1 VFSFLLIVHGLCAVA
16 LLGALTHQA
25 ISVLWPARART
36 GSFVSSLRSVPSATY
51 TNAIIVLFILTAI
64 LGSIIYTE
72 YRISI
77 RVTLQ
82 DYRMHVPEG
91 AFELKEHFL
100 SIGLGLL
107 PAYWYYW
114 RPDPAK
120 AFASTRVM
128 VTALLA
134 AIVWYAFLTGHVL
147 NDIRGFGS

>member
-1 VFSFLLIVHGLCAVA
+1 M
-16 LLGALTHQA
+16 
-25 ISVLWPARART
+25 
-36 GSFVSSLRSVPSATY
+36 TY
-51 TNAIIVLFILTAI
+51 TNAVIVMFVLTAI

-72 YRISI
+72 YRLSI

-91 AFELKEHFL
+91 AFELKEHMI

-114 RPDPAK
+114 RPANAK
-120 AFASTRVM
+120 AHAATRAI
-128 VTALLA
+128 VTTLIA
-134 AIVWYAFLTGHVL
+134 AIVWYGFLTGHVL

>member
-1 VFSFLLIVHGLCAVA
+1 MFSLLVIIHGLCAVA

-25 ISVLWPARART
+25 ISVLWPARQRT

-51 TNAIIVLFILTAI
+51 TNAIIGLFIATVI
-64 LGSIIYTE
+64 IGSIIYTE
-72 YRISI
+72 YRVSI
-77 RVTLQ
+77 RSTLR
-82 DYRMHVPEG
+82 DYRLFAQEG
-91 AFELKEHFL
+91 SFELKEHFL

-114 RPDPAK
+114 RPAIAK
-120 AFASTRVM
+120 EFTRTRVI

-134 AIVWYAFLTGHVL
+134 AIVWYAFIVGHVL

>member
-1 VFSFLLIVHGLCAVA
+1 MFSLLLIIHGLLAVG

-25 ISVLWPARART
+25 ISVLWPARQRT

-51 TNAIIVLFILTAI
+51 TSAIIVLFIATAI
-64 LGSIIYTE
+64 LGSVIYTE
-72 YRISI
+72 YRVSI
-77 RVTLQ
+77 RSTLR
-82 DYRMHVPEG
+82 DYRLFIPEG
-91 AFELKEHFL
+91 SFELKEHFL

-114 RPDPAK
+114 RPALAK
-120 AFASTRVM
+120 DFSTTRII

-134 AIVWYAFLTGHVL
+134 AIVWYAFITGHVL

>member
-1 VFSFLLIVHGLCAVA
+1 MFSFLLIVHGLCAVA

-25 ISVLWPARART
+25 ISVLWPARQRT
-36 GSFVSSLRSVPSATY
+36 GSFVSSLRSVPSTTY
-51 TNAIIVLFILTAI
+51 TNAIIVLFIATAI

-72 YRISI
+72 YRVSI
-77 RVTLQ
+77 RSTLR
-82 DYRMHVPEG
+82 DYRLFIPEG
-91 AFELKEHFL
+91 SFELKEHFL

-114 RPDPAK
+114 RPGVAK
-120 AFASTRVM
+120 DFSSTRVI

-134 AIVWYAFLTGHVL
+134 AIVWYAFITGHVL

>member
-1 VFSFLLIVHGLCAVA
+1 MFSLLLIIHGLCAVA

-25 ISVLWPARART
+25 ISVLWPARQRT

-51 TNAIIVLFILTAI
+51 TNAIIILFVITAI

-72 YRISI
+72 YRIAI

-82 DYRMHVPEG
+82 DYRMHIPEG

-114 RPDPAK
+114 RPTLAK
-120 AFASTRVM
+120 EFATTRVI
-128 VTALLA
+128 VTALMA
-134 AIVWYAFLTGHVL
+134 AIVWYAFITGHVL

>member
-1 VFSFLLIVHGLCAVA
+1 MFSFLLIVHGLCAVL

-25 ISVLWPARART
+25 IAVLWPARQRT
-36 GSFVSSLRSVPSATY
+36 GSFVSSVRSVPSATY
-51 TNAIIVLFILTAI
+51 TNAIIVMFIVTAI

-72 YRISI
+72 YRIAI

-82 DYRMHVPEG
+82 DYRLHVPEG
-91 AFELKEHFL
+91 AFELKEHVL

-114 RPDPAK
+114 QPALTK
-120 AFASTRVM
+120 EFTTTRVI

-134 AIVWYAFLTGHVL
+134 AIVWYSFITGHVL

>member
-1 VFSFLLIVHGLCAVA
+1 MFSFLLIVHGLCAVA

-25 ISVLWPARART
+25 ISVLWPARQRT
-36 GSFVSSLRSVPSATY
+36 GSFMSSVRSVPSTTY
-51 TNAIIVLFILTAI
+51 TNAIIVLFIATAI

-72 YRISI
+72 YRITI
-77 RVTLQ
+77 RTTLQ

-114 RPDPAK
+114 RPAFAK
-120 AFASTRVM
+120 EFASTRVI